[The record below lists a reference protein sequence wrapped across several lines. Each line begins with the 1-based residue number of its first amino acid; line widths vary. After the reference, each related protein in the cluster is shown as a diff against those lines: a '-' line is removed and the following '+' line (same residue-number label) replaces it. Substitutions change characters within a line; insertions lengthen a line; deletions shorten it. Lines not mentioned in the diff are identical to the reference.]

1 MIRFENVSKT
11 FRGNGKQVEA
21 VKEVSLHIKKGEIFG
36 IIGYS
41 GAGKS
46 TLVRCI
52 NLLERPDRGRIWIG
66 DTEITVLKG
75 KSLRKQ
81 RRKIGMIFQQF
92 YLFAS
97 RNVYENVAYPLKHQ
111 GLTGQEI
118 KKRVEKLLNLVGLE
132 DKASAYPSQLSGG
145 QKQRAAIA
153 RALANEPDILL
164 CDEATSALDPKTT
177 TAILRLLQEVNRKL
191 GVTIVVI
198 THEMQV
204 VKEIC
209 GRVAVMEG
217 GSVVEEGEV
226 FDIFSNPHEKI
237 TGDFVNNASNLSRIY
252 TYLEEKAEITRLN
265 KGECILRL
273 HYLHKNTSEALVSQI
288 SRDFSLNV
296 NIIFGNIELIG
307 ENPIGGL
314 VAIVSGSG
322 ENIRRA
328 VDFLREKKVGVEVL
342 ADARVS

>member
-66 DTEITVLKG
+66 DTEITALKG

-92 YLFAS
+92 HLFAS

-111 GLTGQEI
+111 GLTRQEI
-118 KKRVEKLLNLVGLE
+118 KKRVEELLNLVGLE
-132 DKASAYPSQLSGG
+132 DKASAYPSHLSGG

-217 GSVVEEGEV
+217 DSVVEEGEV
-226 FDIFSNPHEKI
+226 FDIFSDPHEKI

-252 TYLEEKAEITRLN
+252 TYLEEKAEIIRLN
-265 KGECILRL
+265 EGECILRL
-273 HYLHKNTSEALVSQI
+273 RYLHKNTSEALVSQI
-288 SRDFSLNV
+288 SRDFFLNV

>member
-21 VKEVSLHIKKGEIFG
+21 VKEVSLHIKKEEIFG

-92 YLFAS
+92 HLFAS

>member
-92 YLFAS
+92 HLFAS

-191 GVTIVVI
+191 EVTIVVI

-314 VAIVSGSG
+314 VAIVSGSR

>member
-52 NLLERPDRGRIWIG
+52 NLLERPDQGRIWIG
-66 DTEITVLKG
+66 DTEITILKG

-92 YLFAS
+92 HLFAS

-111 GLTGQEI
+111 GLTRQEI
-118 KKRVEKLLNLVGLE
+118 KKRVEELLNLVGLE

>member
-92 YLFAS
+92 HLFAS

-153 RALANEPDILL
+153 RRLQMSLIS
-164 CDEATSALDPKTT
+164 CFATKPPARWIPRPPRQSCGCFR
-177 TAILRLLQEVNRKL
+177 RLTVSW
-191 GVTIVVI
+191 
-198 THEMQV
+198 
-204 VKEIC
+204 
-209 GRVAVMEG
+209 
-217 GSVVEEGEV
+217 GS
-226 FDIFSNPHEKI
+226 PLW
-237 TGDFVNNASNLSRIY
+237 LS
-252 TYLEEKAEITRLN
+252 LMKCRL
-265 KGECILRL
+265 
-273 HYLHKNTSEALVSQI
+273 
-288 SRDFSLNV
+288 
-296 NIIFGNIELIG
+296 
-307 ENPIGGL
+307 
-314 VAIVSGSG
+314 
-322 ENIRRA
+322 
-328 VDFLREKKVGVEVL
+328 
-342 ADARVS
+342 

>member
-66 DTEITVLKG
+66 DTEITTLKG

-92 YLFAS
+92 HLFAS

-118 KKRVEKLLNLVGLE
+118 KKRVEELLNLVGL
-132 DKASAYPSQLSGG
+132 
-145 QKQRAAIA
+145 
-153 RALANEPDILL
+153 
-164 CDEATSALDPKTT
+164 
-177 TAILRLLQEVNRKL
+177 
-191 GVTIVVI
+191 
-198 THEMQV
+198 
-204 VKEIC
+204 
-209 GRVAVMEG
+209 
-217 GSVVEEGEV
+217 
-226 FDIFSNPHEKI
+226 
-237 TGDFVNNASNLSRIY
+237 
-252 TYLEEKAEITRLN
+252 
-265 KGECILRL
+265 
-273 HYLHKNTSEALVSQI
+273 
-288 SRDFSLNV
+288 
-296 NIIFGNIELIG
+296 
-307 ENPIGGL
+307 
-314 VAIVSGSG
+314 
-322 ENIRRA
+322 
-328 VDFLREKKVGVEVL
+328 
-342 ADARVS
+342 

>member
-46 TLVRCI
+46 TFVRCI
-52 NLLERPDRGRIWIG
+52 NLLERPDQGRIWIG

-92 YLFAS
+92 HLFAS

-118 KKRVEKLLNLVGLE
+118 KKRVEELLNLVGLE

-209 GRVAVMEG
+209 GRVAVMEV

-265 KGECILRL
+265 KGEYILRL
-273 HYLHKNTSEALVSQI
+273 YYLHKNTSEALVSQI

>member
-92 YLFAS
+92 HLFAS

-209 GRVAVMEG
+209 GRVAVLEG

>member
-52 NLLERPDRGRIWIG
+52 NLLERPDQGRIWIG
-66 DTEITVLKG
+66 DTEITALKG

-92 YLFAS
+92 HLFAS

-118 KKRVEKLLNLVGLE
+118 KKRVEELLNLVGLE

-252 TYLEEKAEITRLN
+252 TYLEEKAEIIRLN

-273 HYLHKNTSEALVSQI
+273 RYLHKNTSEALVSQI

>member
-66 DTEITVLKG
+66 DTEITALKG

-92 YLFAS
+92 HLFAS

-111 GLTGQEI
+111 GLTRQEI
-118 KKRVEKLLNLVGLE
+118 KKRVEELLNLVGLE
-132 DKASAYPSQLSGG
+132 DKASAYPSHLSGG

-164 CDEATSALDPKTT
+164 CDEATSALAPKTT

-226 FDIFSNPHEKI
+226 FDIFSDPHEKI

-252 TYLEEKAEITRLN
+252 TYLEEKAEIIRLN
-265 KGECILRL
+265 EGECILRL
-273 HYLHKNTSEALVSQI
+273 RYLHKNTSEALVSQI
-288 SRDFSLNV
+288 SRDFFLNV